1 VGTLLTQIHK
11 YQKIPKK
18 QNYASCWDFIL
29 CAFCDDKKNN
39 IKEKKYVKKNSKWN
53 LNSKEKFKNWEK
65 REGEKLLGE

>member
-39 IKEKKYVKKNSKWN
+39 IKEKKYVKKNQS
-53 LNSKEKFKNWEK
+53 
-65 REGEKLLGE
+65 GI